1 MKNYLLILSFICLS
15 TSTVNAQSRSETYIY
30 AEVPYKFSFLNE
42 KNQFQLNILARVLLQ
57 DAGFKVY
64 MDVEDKPLEVLKSP
78 CEVLKFELEEID
90 SFMRKR
96 LQFNLVNCYGQVVYT
111 SEVGESRKKKFK
123 ESYAEALKA
132 TFLGFSKSEIE
143 YMSGQSKLSTIAQ
156 QDSHS
161 NLATVDVASKI
172 DYEYMNKTYWLVE
185 DGENYKIIAPSD
197 QSVYAQLEKADRG
210 TFIFTTE
217 QLIGAAYFNPKG
229 DLIIEYKD
237 NTSNSESSPKKM
249 EFKKL

>member
-1 MKNYLLILSFICLS
+1 MKNYLLIICFICLS
-15 TSTVNAQSRSETYIY
+15 TSALTAQSRSEAYVY
-30 AEVPYKFSFLNE
+30 AEVPYKFSFLSE

-57 DAGFKVY
+57 DAGFVVY

-78 CEVLKFELEEID
+78 CELLKFELEEID

-111 SEVGESRKKKFK
+111 SDVGESRKKKFK

-132 TFLGFSKSEIE
+132 TFLGFSKSEVE
-143 YMSGQSKLSTIAQ
+143 YMSGQSELSTTAQ
-156 QDSHS
+156 QDSNS
-161 NLATVDVASKI
+161 SLVALDVASKI
-172 DYEYMNKTYWLVE
+172 DYEYMNQTYWLVE
-185 DGENYKIIAPSD
+185 DGENYKIITPSD
-197 QSVYAQLEKADRG
+197 RSIYAQLEKADRG
-210 TFIFTTE
+210 TYIFTTE
-217 QLIGAAYFNPKG
+217 QLVGAAYFNPKG

-237 NTSNSESSPKKM
+237 TTSKSESSPKKI